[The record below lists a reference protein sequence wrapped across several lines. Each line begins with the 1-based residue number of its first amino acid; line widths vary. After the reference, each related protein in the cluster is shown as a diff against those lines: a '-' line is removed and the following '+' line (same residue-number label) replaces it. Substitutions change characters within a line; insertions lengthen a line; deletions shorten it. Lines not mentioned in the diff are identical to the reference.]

1 MPSTRFSVWVSGD
14 GVDSGVVFQDRSHA
28 GRLLAARLEHLRTER
43 PVVVALPRGGVVVGA
58 AVAAALDAPLDVL
71 VVRKLGAP
79 GNPEY
84 AIGAIARDATV
95 LNDDVVPSRDLPVGY
110 LERVTAAERAELER
124 RERAYRGERPPVPL
138 QGRTAILVDDGL
150 ATGST
155 AAAALVALRRLQPR
169 RVVLAVP
176 VAAPDAVER
185 VKSLADEMVCLAAPP
200 LFRAVSLWYDVFDQ
214 TSDAEVMAL
223 LEQLR
228 R

>member
-1 MPSTRFSVWVSGD
+1 M
-14 GVDSGVVFQDRSHA
+14 
-28 GRLLAARLEHLRTER
+28 
-43 PVVVALPRGGVVVGA
+43 VVALPRGGVVVGA
-58 AVAAALDAPLDVL
+58 AVAAELGAPLDVL

-95 LNDDVVPSRDLPVGY
+95 LNDDVVPSRDLPAGY

-124 RERAYRGERPPVPL
+124 RERAYRGERTAVPL
-138 QGRTAILVDDGL
+138 EGRTAILVDDGL

-155 AAAALVALRRLQPR
+155 AAAALVALRRLGPR

-176 VAAPDAVER
+176 VAAPDALER
-185 VKSLADEMVCLAAPP
+185 VKSVADEVVCLAAPP

-214 TSDAEVMAL
+214 TSDDEVVAL
-223 LEQLR
+223 LAQLR
-228 R
+228 S